1 MERALY
7 KASIQLRREPDD
19 PGLARRVMTLFDQGV
34 RDEETIAKT
43 AAYQE
48 RLIMQ
53 IARLQDDWC
62 GPHNGGTSLH

>member
-1 MERALY
+1 
-7 KASIQLRREPDD
+7 
-19 PGLARRVMTLFDQGV
+19 MTLFDQGV